1 MKVFNRFYFK
11 TFPAHFNG
19 SSLFKK
25 WEFIVCS
32 GLFMNFL
39 LCCHMVVLSFIMLL
53 IDIPTIPSFFG
64 PAHKFVLSYSTFFIF
79 LNCMI
84 QRLKSW
90 ESSIGP
96 WWIMEAPPPIIST
109 RRSLKKW
116 GLKKIQELMQAL
128 AAWTPSPHSD
138 ALKNWTSTGLQSTA
152 TPPVSSPILTHAYW
166 ISNNFFHRFIF
177 LIFSL
182 LITAERKD
190 WSNSLETPAQKI
202 WFPRPDSKPWQA
214 FGDKPKQQQPL
225 SRDKDSV

>member
-25 WEFIVCS
+25 WEFIVGS

-96 WWIMEAPPPIIST
+96 WWIMEAPPPIISH
-109 RRSLKKW
+109 LKKPEEM
-116 GLKKIQELMQAL
+116 GIEEDTGTQASSCCL
-128 AAWTPSPHSD
+128 NSITQQRCFEK
-138 ALKNWTSTGLQSTA
+138 LNLNWTSVQLLLLQYHLLFSHMPIRFKTI
-152 TPPVSSPILTHAYW
+152 SSIDSFSWY
-166 ISNNFFHRFIF
+166 F
-177 LIFSL
+177 LFS
-182 LITAERKD
+182 
-190 WSNSLETPAQKI
+190 
-202 WFPRPDSKPWQA
+202 
-214 FGDKPKQQQPL
+214 
-225 SRDKDSV
+225 

>member
-1 MKVFNRFYFK
+1 MLPY
-11 TFPAHFNG
+11 G
-19 SSLFKK
+19 SFVIYYALNWYS
-25 WEFIVCS
+25 
-32 GLFMNFL
+32 
-39 LCCHMVVLSFIMLL
+39 HYSFILRSCPQSCIVL
-53 IDIPTIPSFFG
+53 FDIL
-64 PAHKFVLSYSTFFIF
+64 HF

-128 AAWTPSPHSD
+128 AAWTPSPNRD
-138 ALKNWTSTGLQSTA
+138 ALKNWTPTGLQSTA